1 MAGKIIDGPSLAK
14 TIQESIRERVSKRLA
29 EDRRQP
35 GLTVVLVGEDPASEA
50 YVRGKERSC
59 SRVGILS
66 TTVRLPVSS
75 SEDEVLGEV
84 ARLNNDPEV
93 HGILVQL
100 PLPAHMNVEKV
111 VAAISPLKDVDA
123 FHPENLGLLFRDT
136 PRFIPC
142 TPAGIMDVLG
152 QTGITLEGLHAV
164 VIGRSLI
171 VGKPLSLLL
180 LKEHMTVTVC
190 HSRTRNLPDLIRSA
204 DVIVAAVGRLRF
216 VKGDW
221 VKPGAIVIDVGMNVD
236 EEGKLAGDVEFD
248 SALLR
253 ASFIT
258 PVPGGVGRLTVARLL
273 SNVLAACE
281 LQELE

>member
-1 MAGKIIDGPSLAK
+1 
-14 TIQESIRERVSKRLA
+14 
-29 EDRRQP
+29 
-35 GLTVVLVGEDPASEA
+35 
-50 YVRGKERSC
+50 
-59 SRVGILS
+59 
-66 TTVRLPVSS
+66 VRLPVSS